1 MPRKLKNL
9 PEIESEL
16 AQGIGKRIAA
26 MRKKRGI
33 TQVELA
39 EAIGISQKLI
49 SSYEVGR
56 ITLSAEM
63 LLRIATAL
71 KGSADEI
78 LGLAKDVELV
88 ADSPSLKIMRRLLK
102 IEQMPANQQKALL
115 KNIDM
120 FLKASEMEESG
131 NTI

>member
-1 MPRKLKNL
+1 MPRKLKDL
-9 PEIESEL
+9 PEIETEF
-16 AQGIGKRIAA
+16 AQSIGIRIAS

-33 TQVELA
+33 TQVQLA
-39 EAIGISQKLI
+39 ETVGISQKLV

-71 KGSADEI
+71 RVSSDMLLGIKKDDEVMADN
-78 LGLAKDVELV
+78 
-88 ADSPSLKIMRRLLK
+88 PSLKIMRRLIK
-102 IEQMPANQQKALL
+102 IDQIPSNQQKALL

-120 FLKASEMEESG
+120 FLKASEMDKSDA
-131 NTI
+131 